1 MLSQVKKFALVC
13 SVAVMLASCAD
24 SATINQQAALSYR
37 QEMGKVR
44 TQGAID
50 TTSATAKRIHKIF
63 NTMRPYADRENQ
75 TRVKFNWEL
84 TVIKSN
90 ELNAWAMP
98 AGKWRFIRD

>member
-50 TTSATAKRIHKIF
+50 TTRQPQNAFI
-63 NTMRPYADRENQ
+63 
-75 TRVKFNWEL
+75 KFLILCALMQIEK
-84 TVIKSN
+84 TK
-90 ELNAWAMP
+90 P
-98 AGKWRFIRD
+98 G